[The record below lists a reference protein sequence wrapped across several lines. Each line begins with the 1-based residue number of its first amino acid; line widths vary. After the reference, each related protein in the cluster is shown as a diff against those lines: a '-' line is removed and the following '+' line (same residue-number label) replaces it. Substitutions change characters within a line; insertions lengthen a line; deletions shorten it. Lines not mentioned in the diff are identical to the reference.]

1 MQRRQQ
7 GFTLI
12 EIVIAFTIL
21 TISTV
26 LVVNLVTQSSTRVS
40 RVEGQLA
47 AMDTLETAIAVMRDE
62 LANRDVRDSY
72 SGSPN
77 DEYRWV
83 ARIVGLANPAD
94 SDKRQYLKLYRV
106 HFEIYHDSE
115 RPSLE
120 MLTLLPDR

>member
-1 MQRRQQ
+1 MRRLQQ

-21 TISTV
+21 TMSTV

-40 RVEGQLA
+40 RVEDHLA
-47 AMDTLETAIAVMRDE
+47 AMDTLETAIAVMHGE
-62 LANRDVRDSY
+62 LAHRDLKDSY
-72 SGSPN
+72 GGSPD

-83 ARIVGLANPAD
+83 AQVVDRANPGA
-94 SDKRQYLKLYRV
+94 SGTRQHLGLYRV
-106 HFEIYHDSE
+106 RFEIYHDSE

-120 MLTLLPDR
+120 LVTLIPDR